1 MNKAK
6 VYCVASAV
14 AVCVASNPNMDV
26 LAKQVQPVKLE
37 EKAQQ
42 KITAD
47 DFIKQYLS
55 TKEIVKDSTNKDVE
69 KYTLI
74 TKADEK
80 NYSFVLAGDQLF
92 KVLTKEN
99 QDQIKTAYETAYA
112 NAGMKKA
119 EGCTLSAYEIVVAE
133 ANTLILN
140 AKTALDTS
148 LKDAQSLDSTI
159 FTADS
164 YAALKTVMDESSLL
178 VQSTTSTLEQFTQE
192 LVKLDNAKKH

>member
-1 MNKAK
+1 MKWNGGFVVNKAK

-42 KITAD
+42 TITAD

-74 TKADEK
+74 TKVDEK

-99 QDQIKTAYETAYA
+99 QDQIKTAYETAYTD
-112 NAGMKKA
+112 AGMKKSIQ
-119 EGCTLSAYEIVVAE
+119 CYIVKASCILWL
-133 ANTLILN
+133 NTMTTQLLHN
-140 AKTALDTS
+140 LD
-148 LKDAQSLDSTI
+148 LPI
-159 FTADS
+159 CV
-164 YAALKTVMDESSLL
+164 Y
-178 VQSTTSTLEQFTQE
+178 QFNMRYVIQI
-192 LVKLDNAKKH
+192 VRC

>member
-1 MNKAK
+1 M
-6 VYCVASAV
+6 CL
-14 AVCVASNPNMDV
+14 PNRYSH
-26 LAKQVQPVKLE
+26 LKLE

-42 KITAD
+42 TITAD

-99 QDQIKTAYETAYA
+99 QDQIKT
-112 NAGMKKA
+112 G
-119 EGCTLSAYEIVVAE
+119 
-133 ANTLILN
+133 
-140 AKTALDTS
+140 
-148 LKDAQSLDSTI
+148 
-159 FTADS
+159 
-164 YAALKTVMDESSLL
+164 
-178 VQSTTSTLEQFTQE
+178 
-192 LVKLDNAKKH
+192 

>member
-42 KITAD
+42 TITAD

-74 TKADEK
+74 TKVDAK

-99 QDQIKTAYETAYA
+99 QDQIKTAY
-112 NAGMKKA
+112 
-119 EGCTLSAYEIVVAE
+119 
-133 ANTLILN
+133 
-140 AKTALDTS
+140 
-148 LKDAQSLDSTI
+148 
-159 FTADS
+159 
-164 YAALKTVMDESSLL
+164 
-178 VQSTTSTLEQFTQE
+178 
-192 LVKLDNAKKH
+192 